1 MKGNKFRESATSPI
15 KMGLFMLKNL
25 PLGFFVGL
33 RVKHID
39 NKSAAVSVPFKYLNK
54 NPFQS
59 IYFAVLS
66 MAAELST
73 AVLAMASIYDA
84 PVPVSMLVFDMNAK
98 FTKKATSRIVF
109 HCNQAEDVVKAVQES
124 VASGEGKIVTVK
136 TVGTDIN
143 GVQVAEFNF
152 TWTFK
157 PKKKR

>member
-1 MKGNKFRESATSPI
+1 MKGIKFRESATNSY
-15 KMGLFMLKNL
+15 KMGMFMLKNL

-33 RVKHID
+33 RVVQVD
-39 NKSAAVSVPFKYLNK
+39 NMGAQVSVPFKYLNK

-73 AVLAMASIYDA
+73 GILAFAAVYDA
-84 PVPVSMLVFDMNAK
+84 PVPVSMLVFDMNAQ
-98 FTKKATSRIVF
+98 FIKKATSRIVF
-109 HCNQAEDVVKAVQES
+109 KCNQGEEISKAVAES
-124 VASGEGKIVTVK
+124 VADGDSRTVTVK
-136 TVGTDIN
+136 SVGRDKN

-157 PKKKR
+157 PKKK

>member
-1 MKGNKFRESATSPI
+1 MERNKFRSSATSPF

-33 RVKHID
+33 RIKHID
-39 NKSAAVSVPFKYLNK
+39 DKSASVSVPFKYLTK

-59 IYFAVLS
+59 IYFAVQS

-73 AVLAMASIYDA
+73 AVLAMEPIFAA
-84 PVPVSMLVFDMNAK
+84 PIPVSMLVYDMDAK

-109 HCNQAEDVVKAVQES
+109 RCDQAEDVVKAVEES
-124 VASGEGKIVTVK
+124 IASSEGRTVTVK
-136 TVGTDIN
+136 TVGKDKN
-143 GVQVAEFNF
+143 GDQVAEFNF

-157 PKKKR
+157 PKMK

>member
-1 MKGNKFRESATSPI
+1 MKQNKFRKSATNPI

-33 RVKHID
+33 RVKHVD
-39 NKSAAVSVPFKYLNK
+39 DKSASVSVPFKYLTK
-54 NPFQS
+54 NPFRS

-73 AVLAMASIYDA
+73 AVLAMETVYEAQL
-84 PVPVSMLVFDMNAK
+84 PVSMLVFDMNAK

-109 HCNQAEDVVKAVQES
+109 HCNQAEDVVKAVKDS
-124 VASGEGKIVTVK
+124 VATGEGKTVTVK
-136 TVGTDIN
+136 TVGTDTN
-143 GVQVAEFNF
+143 GAQVAEFNF

>member
-1 MKGNKFRESATSPI
+1 MKGNIIRKSATNRF
-15 KMGLFMLKNL
+15 KMGLYMLKNL

-33 RVKHID
+33 RVSHID

-73 AVLAMASIYDA
+73 AILAMASIYDA
-84 PVPVSMLVFDMNAK
+84 QVPVSMLVFDMNAN

-109 HCNQAEDVVKAVQES
+109 HCDQADDVVKAVEES
-124 VASGEGKIVTVK
+124 VATGEGKTVTVK
-136 TVGTDIN
+136 SVGNDTN
-143 GVQVAEFNF
+143 GEQVAEFNF

-157 PKKKR
+157 PKKI

>member
-1 MKGNKFRESATSPI
+1 
-15 KMGLFMLKNL
+15 MGLFMLKNL

-33 RVKHID
+33 RVKHVD
-39 NKSAAVSVPFKYLNK
+39 DKSASVSVPFKYLTK
-54 NPFQS
+54 NPFRS

-73 AVLAMASIYDA
+73 AVLAMETVYEAQL
-84 PVPVSMLVFDMNAK
+84 PVSMLVFDMNAK

-109 HCNQAEDVVKAVQES
+109 HCNQAEDVVKAVKDS
-124 VASGEGKIVTVK
+124 VATGEGKTVTVK
-136 TVGTDIN
+136 TVGTDTN
-143 GVQVAEFNF
+143 GAQVAEFNF

>member
-1 MKGNKFRESATSPI
+1 
-15 KMGLFMLKNL
+15 MGLYMLKNL

-33 RVKHID
+33 RVSHID

-73 AVLAMASIYDA
+73 AILAMASIYDA
-84 PVPVSMLVFDMNAK
+84 QVPVSMLVFDMNAN

-109 HCNQAEDVVKAVQES
+109 HCDQADDVVKAVEES
-124 VASGEGKIVTVK
+124 VATGEGKTVTVK
-136 TVGTDIN
+136 SVGNDTN
-143 GVQVAEFNF
+143 GEQVAEFNF

-157 PKKKR
+157 PKKI